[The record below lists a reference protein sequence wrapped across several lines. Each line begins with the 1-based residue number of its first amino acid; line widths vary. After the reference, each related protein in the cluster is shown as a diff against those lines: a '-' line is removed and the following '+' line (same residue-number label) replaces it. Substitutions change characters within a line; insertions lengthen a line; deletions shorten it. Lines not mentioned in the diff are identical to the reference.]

1 MAKSKTH
8 HASTEPDFFELL
20 RAGTRALQLGKAEQA
35 RKLLERAHK
44 LNPDDYHVTLNLAGA
59 CILSKKF
66 GPAINLL
73 EPLSQREPTD
83 PMVWTN
89 LGAAYLGN
97 PVLAKDAEHQRAI
110 AAFQK
115 AYELNPQ
122 APNVAYN
129 LGLIYLD
136 RQETGEALLW
146 FKRAI
151 AANPADKDAQNYVT
165 QLSRSVV

>member
-8 HASTEPDFFELL
+8 HASTTPDFFELL
-20 RAGTRALQLGKAEQA
+20 RAGTHALQLGKTDQA
-35 RKLLERAHK
+35 CKLLERAHK
-44 LNPDDYHVTLNLAGA
+44 LNPDDYHATLNLAGA
-59 CILSKKF
+59 YILSKKF

-97 PVLAKDAEHQRAI
+97 PVLAKDTEHQRAI

-129 LGLIYLD
+129 LGLIHMD
-136 RQETGEALLW
+136 RQETGEAMAW
-146 FKRAI
+146 FKRAL
-151 AANPADKDAQNYVT
+151 ATNPADKDAQKYLER
-165 QLSRSVV
+165 LSQSII